1 MFFKKK
7 NIQSRN
13 SRVNPG
19 ERSKNYN
26 YYNKQ
31 TDIATQRDA
40 RKSESDKKEQG
51 GNRFFAALALILFVV
66 LSGYILYLSTGI
78 NLNVDKS
85 SGSDLLRPNSV
96 YSKSASV
103 YLSHSIANISK
114 ITVNNTGLE
123 NYMENNF
130 PELNRVSVTVPL
142 IGHELTLN
150 ISQSVPVALVAA
162 FDNKVYLVKSNGVVI
177 CDASSTE
184 MSNYTSKIPYIISP
198 YIDIQVNHQILSMQ
212 DLSFIAY
219 TYKELNAH
227 SIKTVTY
234 TLVPNSRELDVKL
247 AADSYLVKFN
257 LENSSKEQ
265 VGSYLALKKYLNT
278 NKINPAQ
285 YIDVRVIGRA
295 YYK

>member
-7 NIQSRN
+7 NTQSRI

-31 TDIATQRDA
+31 ADLAVQGDA
-40 RKSESDKKEQG
+40 RNLTSKTKEQG

-66 LSGYILYLSTGI
+66 ISGYVLYLSTGI

-85 SGSDLLRPNSV
+85 SGTDLLKPTSV
-96 YSKSASV
+96 YNKSASA

-130 PELNRVSVTVPL
+130 PELNRVSVTVPF
-142 IGHELTLN
+142 IGHGLTLN
-150 ISQSVPVALVAA
+150 ISQSVPVAIVAA
-162 FDNKVYLVKSNGVVI
+162 SNNKVYLVKSNGVVI

-198 YIDIQVNHQILSMQ
+198 YKDIQINHQILSVQ
-212 DLSFIAY
+212 DLSFITY

-234 TLVPNSRELDVKL
+234 NLVPNSRELDVKL

>member
-7 NIQSRN
+7 NIQSRS
-13 SRVNPG
+13 SRVNPN

-31 TDIATQRDA
+31 TDLATQRDA
-40 RKSESDKKEQG
+40 RISELDSKEQG
-51 GNRFFAALALILFVV
+51 GNRFFAALTLILFVV
-66 LSGYILYLSTGI
+66 ISGYILYLSTGI

-85 SGSDLLRPNSV
+85 SGSDLLKPASV
-96 YSKSASV
+96 YSKSASL
-103 YLSHSIANISK
+103 YLSHSVANISK
-114 ITVNNTGLE
+114 ITVNSTGLE

-130 PELNRVSVTVPL
+130 PELNRVSVTVPFV
-142 IGHELTLN
+142 GHELTLN
-150 ISQSVPVALVAA
+150 ISQSVPVAIVAA
-162 FDNKVYLVKSNGVVI
+162 SDNKVYLVKSNGVVM

-198 YIDIQVNHQILSMQ
+198 YKDIKINHQVLSVQ
-212 DLSFIAY
+212 DLSFITYA
-219 TYKELNAH
+219 YKELNAH
-227 SIKTVTY
+227 SIETVTY

-247 AADSYLVKFN
+247 ASDSYLVKYN

-285 YIDVRVIGRA
+285 DIDVRVIGRA